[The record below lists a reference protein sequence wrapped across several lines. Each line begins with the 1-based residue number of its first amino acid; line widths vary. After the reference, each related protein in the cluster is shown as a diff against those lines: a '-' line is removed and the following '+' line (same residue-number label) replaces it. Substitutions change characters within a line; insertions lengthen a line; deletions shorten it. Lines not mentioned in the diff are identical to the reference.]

1 MSKNTCTRHCC
12 AENVNKTTSFF
23 FFFIM
28 FILLLFFIWVAL
40 VPSPTAIAP
49 LNFVPVRLKMGEI
62 QIIVWI
68 CKSNLLYS

>member
-1 MSKNTCTRHCC
+1 
-12 AENVNKTTSFF
+12 
-23 FFFIM
+23 M

-62 QIIVWI
+62 QIIIWI
-68 CKSNLLYS
+68 CKSNLLYSS

>member
-1 MSKNTCTRHCC
+1 
-12 AENVNKTTSFF
+12 
-23 FFFIM
+23 M

-49 LNFVPVRLKMGEI
+49 LNFVPVRLKMGGI
-62 QIIVWI
+62 QIIIWI

>member
-12 AENVNKTTSFF
+12 AENVNKTTSFI
-23 FFFIM
+23 FIM
-28 FILLLFFIWVAL
+28 SILLLFFIWVAL

-62 QIIVWI
+62 QIIIWI